1 MSTKTEKAALRQYL
15 LKKRDGISFE
25 LKKISSQKI
34 HQKLKENKLFND
46 AKKIACY
53 YSIGSEVMTTQLIND
68 IMKTKSI
75 SLPKIVD
82 DKLVFKQIT
91 NLEKLERGPYEI
103 MEPRDDYETV
113 DDHDIIIVPT
123 IGITR
128 FGDRLGYGFGYY
140 DRYLSGTN
148 TKTISLTFAQQII
161 KSIPNTENDV
171 KIDWIISEEESF
183 GTK

>member
-68 IMKTKSI
+68 IIKTKSI

-82 DKLVFKQIT
+82 DKLLFKQIT
-91 NLEKLERGPYEI
+91 SLEKLERGPYEI

-140 DRYLSGTN
+140 DRYLSGTDA
-148 TKTISLTFAQQII
+148 KTISLTFAQQII